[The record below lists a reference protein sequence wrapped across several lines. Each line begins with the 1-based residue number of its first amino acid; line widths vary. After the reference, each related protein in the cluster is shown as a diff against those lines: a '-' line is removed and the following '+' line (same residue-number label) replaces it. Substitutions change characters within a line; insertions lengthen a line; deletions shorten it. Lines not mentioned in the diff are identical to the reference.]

1 MYTNSYIH
9 VGKEVKNLGG
19 IQSGT
24 EEKKTR
30 NTLSGGEL
38 AEFLNQILDV
48 LDCTLAY
55 KFSSFQHWCEI
66 FY

>member
-1 MYTNSYIH
+1 M
-9 VGKEVKNLGG
+9 KNLGG

-38 AEFLNQILDV
+38 AEFMNQIPDIP
-48 LDCTLAY
+48 DCTLAY